1 MLSLFRDELNLRE
14 ERGAMDTYNAHT
26 FNICVQRIKNGA
38 EKDALTEYAERTFSK
53 EEGKRF
59 FQFLRQSN
67 VQKNKAAVR
76 EKYFLGMDEKGKKIV
91 LLVSLKA
98 STLDGEGKV
107 LVSVRRLWNE
117 SAASFIAG
125 KMGEGL

>member
-1 MLSLFRDELNLRE
+1 MEKVKDLYKGFE
-14 ERGAMDTYNAHT
+14 EVLLWSPRLGKTEVLYER
-26 FNICVQRIKNGA
+26 VKGENGA
-38 EKDALTEYAERTFSK
+38 EKDALTEYAERIFSK

-67 VQKNKAAVR
+67 VQKNKAAVK
-76 EKYFLGMDEKGKKIV
+76 EKYFLGIDEKGKKIV

-117 SAASFIAG
+117 AAASFIAG